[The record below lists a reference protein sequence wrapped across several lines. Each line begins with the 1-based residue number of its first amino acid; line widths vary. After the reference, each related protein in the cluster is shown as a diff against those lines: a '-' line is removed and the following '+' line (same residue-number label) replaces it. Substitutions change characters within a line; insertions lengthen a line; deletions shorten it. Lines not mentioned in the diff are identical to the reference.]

1 MALSVK
7 AVMPLAMLAA
17 ATGCANRSPFAL
29 PAPTSPP
36 PNAAAHRGLSA
47 GFGRADITPPPV
59 GGVTGYGPEGR
70 PSQGYR
76 HRLYARALLLE
87 DEGGERLAIVT
98 LDLPFVSPFI
108 HRTVAEWALTPLRIG
123 ADRLILSATHSHSG
137 PGHFMAVRPYDEQAA
152 SISGFDPAMA
162 AFLIA
167 RIDSALSRAARDL
180 RPARAAWAMDSV
192 WKRTRIR
199 SLEAYE
205 RNDPR
210 FKSRWLPPPGLT
222 PNESRI
228 DPTWTMLRI
237 DQLDRASGRYRPA
250 GAFSI
255 FAIHGTGNSNGN
267 ALFDGDIHALMERGL
282 EAHIDSLR
290 GVERG
295 FVPTSVH
302 LVAQS
307 AEGDVSPNFTP
318 ETRCPVPKLRRLR
331 RPGGPNTPP
340 APEGYVDAPP
350 DEMGNCLRKGREL
363 IAEIGDGL
371 AGRTITIFDGLS
383 RTMARESSGR
393 VRIARVFEVVD
404 MTGNGEH
411 DAPCPVPRN
420 GTASAVGGE
429 DGYTRLLHWKLL
441 GFIAMGLE
449 EGGAAVDPKSRG
461 CHRPKRVLLGNAQTI
476 VAGKHGLPRV
486 AHLTVMRIGGMVLGT
501 VPAEVTTTAGSR
513 MRDAMARGARRTGA
527 HADSV
532 VLMGLTN
539 GYMHYVTTPEEYQL
553 QHYEGASTI
562 HGPSSSVAL
571 AHGLERL
578 AGSLPAPGRPSPSAV
593 VPSLTA
599 YPGVRKRILPSR
611 DTGPALV
618 RRTMTAAWKNDTLVV
633 RWLDAS
639 PGRLVPADGPVLAI
653 QVRTAPGW
661 RTVAW
666 DDDRDV
672 EVRAVKSAGRRGFH
686 WEATWS
692 GRRDRTAEYRVVL
705 LSRGPLEEVSASP

>member
-1 MALSVK
+1 
-7 AVMPLAMLAA
+7 
-17 ATGCANRSPFAL
+17 
-29 PAPTSPP
+29 
-36 PNAAAHRGLSA
+36 
-47 GFGRADITPPPV
+47 
-59 GGVTGYGPEGR
+59 
-70 PSQGYR
+70 
-76 HRLYARALLLE
+76 
-87 DEGGERLAIVT
+87 
-98 LDLPFVSPFI
+98 
-108 HRTVAEWALTPLRIG
+108 
-123 ADRLILSATHSHSG
+123 
-137 PGHFMAVRPYDEQAA
+137 MAVRPYDEQAA

-162 AFLIA
+162 EFLIA

-222 PNESRI
+222 PNESLI
-228 DPTWTMLRI
+228 DPTWTMLRV

-295 FVPTSVH
+295 FVPISVH

-318 ETRCPVPKLRRLR
+318 ETRCPVPRLRRLR

-371 AGRTITIFDGLS
+371 AGRAITIFDGLS
-383 RTMARESSGR
+383 RTLARESSGR

-513 MRDAMARGARRTGA
+513 MRDAMVRGARRTGA

-618 RRTMTAAWKNDTLVV
+618 RRTMTVAWKNDTLVV
-633 RWLDAS
+633 RWLDVY

-653 QVRTAPGW
+653 QVRTATGW

-672 EVRAVKSAGRRGFH
+672 EVRAVNPAGRRGFH
-686 WEATWS
+686 WEAKWS

-705 LSRGPLEEVSASP
+705 LSRGRLEEVSASP